1 MEEIHVGRQWETLS
15 SFFILKEEWKESGGG
30 MLETS
35 ELEKRFKGKIA
46 VDGVSLYLDKGES
59 VGLLGPNGA
68 GKSTTISIISSLMKP
83 TSGDVRLN
91 GESIVKNPQ
100 NLRKVLG
107 VVPQEIALYEELSA
121 YENLKFF
128 GRIYKLKGSRLET
141 KIEEVLEM
149 VGLQERKKELIR
161 TFSGGMKR
169 RINIAAA
176 LLHDPQI
183 VIMDEP
189 TVGID
194 PQSRNHILDTVRLLN
209 REKGTTV
216 LYTSHYMEEV
226 EQLCSRMYIMDHGR
240 IIASGTHE
248 ELQRILTGEDTL
260 LLQLASPSTSLAED
274 LRGLD
279 PVRLVEETEN
289 GLKLIVTKKSTIL
302 SQVVQAAERHNV
314 PIVNIHVH
322 TPSLEDVFLHLT
334 GRKLRD

>member
-1 MEEIHVGRQWETLS
+1 
-15 SFFILKEEWKESGGG
+15 
-30 MLETS
+30 MLETV
-35 ELEKRFKGKIA
+35 ELGKKFKGKTA
-46 VDGVSLYLDKGES
+46 VEDASIYLEKGES

-68 GKSTTISIISSLMKP
+68 GKSTMISMVASLLKP

-91 GESIVKNPQ
+91 GQSVLKDPATI
-100 NLRKVLG
+100 RRTLG
-107 VVPQEIALYEELSA
+107 VVPQEIALYAELSA

-128 GRIYKLKGSRLET
+128 GRIYGLKGKTLET
-141 KIEEVLEM
+141 KMQEVLEI
-149 VGLQERKKELIR
+149 VGLRERQKELIR

-176 LLHDPQI
+176 LLHDPGI

-226 EQLCSRMYIMDHGR
+226 EQLCSRVYIMDHGR
-240 IIASGTHE
+240 IIASGTHN
-248 ELQRILTGEDTL
+248 ELGRILSGEDTL
-260 LLQLASPSTSLAED
+260 YVKLNAPSPGFVNELRSL
-274 LRGLD
+274 RS
-279 PVRLVEETEN
+279 VRQAEET
-289 GLKLIVTKKSTIL
+289 GDGVKLIVPKQSNMLSEVVGMADRHKVQIL
-302 SQVVQAAERHNV
+302 NLH
-314 PIVNIHVH
+314 IHS
-322 TPSLEDVFLHLT
+322 PSLEDVFLHLT